1 MKSPNNAAL
10 VHLTHDGV
18 YKLELDG
25 RAIGNAA
32 LERKRRLPELN
43 RDRPT
48 AGGTGGYGSVAK
60 PWTCGFFFTLSPP
73 DIADDR

>member
-1 MKSPNNAAL
+1 MQTAIPLKSSNNAAL

-32 LERKRRLPELN
+32 LERKGACR
-43 RDRPT
+43 
-48 AGGTGGYGSVAK
+48 S
-60 PWTCGFFFTLSPP
+60 
-73 DIADDR
+73 